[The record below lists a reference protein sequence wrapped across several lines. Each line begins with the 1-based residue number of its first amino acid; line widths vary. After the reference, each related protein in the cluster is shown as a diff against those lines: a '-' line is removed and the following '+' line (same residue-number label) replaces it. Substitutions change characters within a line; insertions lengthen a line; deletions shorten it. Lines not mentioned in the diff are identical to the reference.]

1 MQIHAILGGKER
13 GKGEKEGREG
23 RERGERREREE
34 KGMRGKEE
42 RKRGRRRERRREGR
56 SFGKGKNVNERQL
69 AAKQKTSYSNFTP
82 TAHWFCALC
91 ST

>member
-1 MQIHAILGGKER
+1 
-13 GKGEKEGREG
+13 
-23 RERGERREREE
+23 
-34 KGMRGKEE
+34 MRGNEE
-42 RKRGRRRERRREGR
+42 RKRGRRRERGKEGR
-56 SFGKGKNVNERQL
+56 SFGKGKNVNEWQL